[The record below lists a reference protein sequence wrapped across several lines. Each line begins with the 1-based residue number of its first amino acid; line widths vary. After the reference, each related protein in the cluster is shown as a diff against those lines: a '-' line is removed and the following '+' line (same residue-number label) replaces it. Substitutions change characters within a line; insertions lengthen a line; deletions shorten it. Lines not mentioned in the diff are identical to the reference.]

1 MAGWLSAGGDAVHT
15 LDLPAQNRTPDVE
28 VSAFADR
35 EGRILITK
43 DADFVDFHLLG
54 GHPEKL
60 LLVSTG
66 NISNDE
72 LKTLLV
78 PLIPDMAR
86 EFQSCRFIE
95 LTRSGLLV
103 RG

>member
-1 MAGWLSAGGDAVHT
+1 MMRFWRTTKISSA
-15 LDLPAQNRTPDVE
+15 RTSWRP
-28 VSAFADR
+28 SPTARSSPAFADR

-78 PLIPDMAR
+78 PLIPDMVR

-95 LTRSGLLV
+95 LTRSGLIV